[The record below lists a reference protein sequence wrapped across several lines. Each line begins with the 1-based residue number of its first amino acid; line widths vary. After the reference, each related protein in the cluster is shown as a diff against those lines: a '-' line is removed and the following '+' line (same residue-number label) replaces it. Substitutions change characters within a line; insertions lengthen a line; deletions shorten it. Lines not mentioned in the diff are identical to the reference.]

1 MYGLRLLSLTGAM
14 TGLIWVAADQRV
26 TRSVELDNVP
36 LQVKAAT
43 SGVMALTVL
52 DEAVDRMTLSF
63 RGPSHAINQ
72 LRNMQDTLSITVEV
86 SERDP
91 GLYKLIILDELR
103 KQKDQ
108 FPDGLAI
115 VSTDPDIITID
126 VDRYVERSVRLN
138 IGASDYEFDGLP
150 QLTPAEVVV
159 RVPES
164 KFDLLSAEQRLITI
178 PIDRLFSGQA
188 QETRHVQKSVAV
200 PRSLDG
206 GLSVM
211 SVEPQQ
217 VTFSA
222 TLLEHVK
229 TGRIRTIPIR
239 VIPASLEVWTQ
250 YEVKFT
256 EEPDES
262 VVTRPI
268 LIRGRSDLVDAIV
281 ENTSRYK
288 IYGVIEIAR
297 EDLPEGQL
305 SIRLAKS
312 VSILNLPKG
321 VELAEEPEEV
331 EIELLPRP

>member
-1 MYGLRLLSLTGAM
+1 MYGLRLLFLTGAM

-26 TRSVELDNVP
+26 TRSAEIDNVP
-36 LQVKAAT
+36 FELKAAT

-52 DEAVDRMTLSF
+52 DQAVDRMTISF
-63 RGPSHAINQ
+63 RGPSRAINQ
-72 LRNMQDTLSITVEV
+72 LRNVQDTLSITVEI

-91 GLYKLIILDELR
+91 GLYKLFILEELR

-108 FPDGLAI
+108 FPKGLAI
-115 VSTDPDIITID
+115 VSTDPESISID
-126 VDRYVERSVRLN
+126 VDRYVDQTVRLSV
-138 IGASDYEFDGLP
+138 GAGDYEFDGSP
-150 QLTPAEVVV
+150 QLTPTEVVV
-159 RVPES
+159 RVPER
-164 KFDLLSAEQRLITI
+164 KFDSLSTEQRLITI
-178 PIDRLFSGQA
+178 PLDRLLSGQA
-188 QETRHVQKSVAV
+188 QATHVQKAVAV
-200 PRSLDG
+200 PLMLDG

-229 TGRIRTIPIR
+229 TDRIRTIPIR
-239 VIPASLEVWTQ
+239 VILASLDVWQQ
-250 YEVKFT
+250 YELRFT

-281 ENTSRYK
+281 ESVSRYN
-288 IYGVIEIAR
+288 IFGVINIAR
-297 EDLPEGQL
+297 DDLPEGQL

>member
-14 TGLIWVAADQRV
+14 TGLIWVAADHRV
-26 TRSVELDNVP
+26 TRSVEIDNVP
-36 LQVKAAT
+36 FQVKAAT
-43 SGVMALTVL
+43 SGLMALTVL
-52 DEAVDRMTLSF
+52 DEAVDRMTISF
-63 RGPSHAINQ
+63 RGPSRAINR

-86 SERDP
+86 SERNP
-91 GLYKLIILDELR
+91 GLYELIILDELR

-115 VSTDPDIITID
+115 VSTDPDSIAID

-138 IGASDYEFDGLP
+138 VGASDYEFDGQP
-150 QLTPAEVVV
+150 QLAPAEVVV

-164 KFDLLSAEQRLITI
+164 KFDLLSTEQRLITI
-178 PIDRLFSGQA
+178 PIDRLLSGQA
-188 QETRHVQKSVAV
+188 QETPHVQKSVAV

-211 SVEPQQ
+211 SVEPQR

-222 TLLEHVK
+222 TLLEPVK

-239 VIPASLEVWTQ
+239 VIPASLDVWEQ
-250 YEVKFT
+250 YELKFT

-268 LIRGRSDLVDAIV
+268 LIRGRSDLVEAIV

-288 IYGVIEIAR
+288 IYGVIEITR